1 MEEENWQRGT
11 TEARRRRERGS
22 VEEVNETEEGNM
34 LVFSLVDPLSL
45 LAKRN
50 AHGGGRQLAI
60 MSTSHAYSSH
70 AFSHV
75 D

>member
-1 MEEENWQRGT
+1 ME
-11 TEARRRRERGS
+11 
-22 VEEVNETEEGNM
+22 EEVNETEEGNM
-34 LVFSLVDPLSL
+34 LVLSLVDPLAL

-60 MSTSHAYSSH
+60 MLTSRAYSSH